1 MVAIDMHINSN
12 IRNSHTVGDV
22 RTGVVKHAISYHNLV
37 AFNDALNFFFIVKA
51 DIVYLNVVHLNGLRV
66 MNKIHV

>member
-51 DIVYLNVVHLNGLRV
+51 DIVYLNVVNITRTSL
-66 MNKIHV
+66 IH

>member
-51 DIVYLNVVHLNGLRV
+51 DIVYLNVVNVTRTSL
-66 MNKIHV
+66 IH

>member
-1 MVAIDMHINSN
+1 MHINSN

-51 DIVYLNVVHLNGLRV
+51 DIVYLNVVNVTRTSL
-66 MNKIHV
+66 IH